1 MKELSDIVK
10 DKFSSNTDLSTQQF
24 KVGERFGYAFFIP
37 SIVDMKLLSSGV
49 LEEIKEYGIKK
60 NNGSIEE
67 LSAYIKAYNLIIK
80 SGDRQ
85 TKDIIN
91 EILKGAVVIIFDG
104 DNNAIAIPMQGAEKR
119 AIQEPPTSA
128 VVKGPR
134 EGFVEDLNTNLGLIR
149 KRLKTPDFSVIKKVL
164 GKRTN
169 TEIAICYIDGIA
181 DEDIIKEIQD
191 KLDDIEIDAILDSY
205 YVQTLLESK
214 NNTTFKQIGN
224 TEKPDIAVAKM
235 LEGRIVIVVDGSPI
249 VLTVPFIFIE
259 SLQNADD
266 YYTFPAKAS
275 YVRIIRFL
283 GLIIAIALPGIY
295 VAMQSYHY
303 KVLPI
308 NFLLSLM
315 SSIQGISFPPIL
327 EILFVLFLFEI
338 LNEASI
344 RMPKY
349 LGMALSIIG
358 ALILGNTAVEAGI
371 ITSPS
376 IVVVAISGIT
386 LYIVPDQANEC
397 GLLRTLFTLAG
408 GVAGFFGIVLC
419 FMILTTYLADITS
432 YKAPYLAPYAPT
444 ITQDKKDAIFKQDLV
459 DMKNRPLSIKNNDK
473 VRIKNISRRNK
484 NGTDR

>member
-1 MKELSDIVK
+1 MKTSIIDKIERKFVK
-10 DKFSSNTDLSTQQF
+10 ESDLSTQDF
-24 KVGERFGYAFFIP
+24 CVKEKMGKMFFIP
-37 SIVDMKLLSSGV
+37 SIIDFKILSDG
-49 LEEIKEYGIKK
+49 LIEEIKQYETKTLNEYSIK
-60 NNGSIEE
+60 G
-67 LSAYIKAYNLIIK
+67 LSDNIKPYNTIIK
-80 SGDRQ
+80 RSKNQLKNVVG
-85 TKDIIN
+85 
-91 EILKGAVVIIFDG
+91 EILKGAVAVCLEDDEDVLI
-104 DNNAIAIPMQGAEKR
+104 IPMQGAEKR
-119 AIQEPPTSA
+119 AIQEPPTAA

-134 EGFVEDLNTNLGLIR
+134 EGFVEDLNVNLGLIR
-149 KRLKTPDFSVIKKVL
+149 KRLKTPDFAVIKKVL
-164 GKRTN
+164 GERTS

-181 DEDIIKEIQD
+181 DKEIVEEIED
-191 KLDDIEIDAILDSY
+191 KIKNVKIDGVIDSFY
-205 YVQTLLESK
+205 IQTLLESE
-214 NNTTFKQIGN
+214 NNKMFKQVGN

-235 LEGRIVIVVDGSPI
+235 LEGRIAIIVDGSPM

-259 SLQNADD
+259 ALQNADD
-266 YYTFPAKAS
+266 YYTFAAKTS
-275 YVRIIRFL
+275 YVRVIRFL

-308 NFLLSLM
+308 NFLISLM
-315 SSIQGISFPPIL
+315 SSIEGISFPPII

-358 ALILGNTAVEAGI
+358 ALILGNTAVQAGI

-397 GLLRTLFTLAG
+397 GLLRTLFTIAG
-408 GVAGFFGIVLC
+408 GIAGFFGIILA

-432 YKAPYLAPYAPT
+432 FKSPYLAPYAP
-444 ITQDKKDAIFKQDLV
+444 IIESDKKDAIFKQNLINITKRPKSISNKDEIRLQSEKQEDLW
-459 DMKNRPLSIKNNDK
+459 N
-473 VRIKNISRRNK
+473 
-484 NGTDR
+484 

>member
-1 MKELSDIVK
+1 MGNKK
-10 DKFSSNTDLSTQQF
+10 
-24 KVGERFGYAFFIP
+24 GYLIFIP
-37 SIVDMKLLSSGV
+37 SIVNMQTLSDGLV
-49 LEEIKEYGIKK
+49 EQIKQFGDSKNKYNIFELAKQIKPYNIIVQQNDGQIK
-60 NNGSIEE
+60 NVV
-67 LSAYIKAYNLIIK
+67 
-80 SGDRQ
+80 
-85 TKDIIN
+85 N
-91 EILKGAVVIIFDG
+91 EILKGAVAIIIDG
-104 DNNAIAIPMQGAEKR
+104 DENALIVPMDGTQKR

-149 KRLKTPDFSVIKKVL
+149 KRLKTPDFSIIKKVI
-164 GKRTN
+164 GERTN

-181 DEDIIKEIQD
+181 DNEIVKEIEN
-191 KLDDIEIDAILDSY
+191 KLKNIKIDGILDSY
-205 YVQTLLESK
+205 YIQSILESRS
-214 NNTTFKQIGN
+214 NTTFKQVGN
-224 TEKPDIAVAKM
+224 SEKPDIVVAKL
-235 LEGRIVIVVDGSPI
+235 LEGRVAIVVDGSPI
-249 VLTVPFIFIE
+249 VLTIPFIFIE
-259 SLQNADD
+259 ALQNADD

-371 ITSPS
+371 ITPPS

-397 GLLRTLFTLAG
+397 GLLRTLFTIAG
-408 GVAGFFGIVLC
+408 GIAGFFGIILC

-432 YKAPYLAPYAPT
+432 FKAPYLAPYAPN
-444 ITQDKKDAIFKQDLV
+444 IPQDKKDAILKQDLV
-459 DMKNRPLSIKNNDK
+459 DM
-473 VRIKNISRRNK
+473 ISRPKSISNK
-484 NGTDR
+484 NKIRLKSKK

>member
-1 MKELSDIVK
+1 MKKNIG
-10 DKFSSNTDLSTQQF
+10 DKIKKIFVEDTDLSTQEF
-24 KVGERFGYAFFIP
+24 IAGDKKIFIYFIP
-37 SIVDMKLLSSGV
+37 SLIDMQILSDGV
-49 LEEIKEYGIKK
+49 LEQIKIYGLENGNKTTIIGLGGKIKP
-60 NNGSIEE
+60 
-67 LSAYIKAYNLIIK
+67 YNLLIENNKKQIK
-80 SGDRQ
+80 NAVD
-85 TKDIIN
+85 
-91 EILKGAVVIIFDG
+91 EILKGAVAVTCTNDENILI
-104 DNNAIAIPMQGAEKR
+104 IPMNGAEKR
-119 AIQEPPTSA
+119 AIQEPPTAA

-134 EGFVEDLNTNLGLIR
+134 EGFVEDINVNLGLIR
-149 KRLKTPDFSVIKKVL
+149 KRLKTPNFSVVKEII
-164 GKRTN
+164 GERTN
-169 TEIAICYIDGIA
+169 TEVAICYIDDIA
-181 DEDIIKEIQD
+181 DKAVVKEIIS
-191 KLDDIEIDAILDSY
+191 KLKNIKIDAILDSY
-205 YVQTLLESK
+205 YIQSILESRS
-214 NNTTFKQIGN
+214 NTTFKQVGN

-235 LEGRIVIVVDGSPI
+235 LEGRIAIIVDGSPM

-283 GLIIAIALPGIY
+283 GLIIAISLPGIY

-397 GLLRTLFTLAG
+397 GLLRTLFTIAG
-408 GVAGFFGIVLC
+408 GVAGFFGIILC
-419 FMILTTYLADITS
+419 FMILTTYLADITCF
-432 YKAPYLAPYAPT
+432 KAPYLAPYAPV
-444 ITQDKKDAIFKQDLV
+444 IPQDKKDAIFKQDLI
-459 DMKNRPLSIKNNDK
+459 DMTDRPKSISNKNK
-473 VRIKNISRRNK
+473 VRIKMK
-484 NGTDR
+484 

>member
-1 MKELSDIVK
+1 MEKSLSNNIK
-10 DKFSSNTDLSTQQF
+10 SQFAQNTDLSSQEF
-24 KVGERFGYAFFIP
+24 SIGKRKGYIFFIP
-37 SIVDMKLLSSGV
+37 SIVDMKLLSDGV
-49 LEEIKEYGIKK
+49 LEQIKLYGQENKKSFSIKA
-60 NNGSIEE
+60 
-67 LSAYIKAYNLIIK
+67 LSAQIKPYNLLISK
-80 SGDRQ
+80 SEEQLKNIVD
-85 TKDIIN
+85 
-91 EILKGAVVIIFDG
+91 EILKGALAVVFDN
-104 DNNAIAIPMQGAEKR
+104 DEDALIIPMQGAEKR
-119 AIQEPPTSA
+119 AIQEPPTAA

-134 EGFVEDLNTNLGLIR
+134 EGFVEDLNVNLGLIR
-149 KRLKTPDFSVIKKVL
+149 KRLKTPQFSIIKKII
-164 GKRTN
+164 GKRTA
-169 TEIAICYIDGIA
+169 TEIAICYID
-181 DEDIIKEIQD
+181 DIVDKDILKEIE
-191 KLDDIEIDAILDSY
+191 KRLEKVEIDAVLDSY
-205 YVQTLLESK
+205 YVQSILESK
-214 NNTTFKQIGN
+214 SNTTFKQVGN
-224 TEKPDIAVAKM
+224 TEKPDIAVGKL
-235 LEGRIVIVVDGSPI
+235 LEGRVVIVVDGSPI
-249 VLTVPFIFIE
+249 VLTIPFIFIE
-259 SLQNADD
+259 ALQNADD

-275 YVRIIRFL
+275 YVRIIRFV

-397 GLLRTLFTLAG
+397 GLLRTLFTIAG

-432 YKAPYLAPYAPT
+432 FKSPYLAPYAPV
-444 ITQDKKDAIFKQDLV
+444 IPADKKDAILKKDLV
-459 DMKNRPLSIKNNDK
+459 DMKNRPQSI
-473 VRIKNISRRNK
+473 SNK
-484 NGTDR
+484 NKIRLRVK